1 MDFSTGNEPRREP
14 DPGNSSGEMGDPG
27 SEMSGGSGNGGFDLG
42 DPVQSFIRTVQGV
55 LLNPVGFFRELPR
68 QGGFVPPLVFALI
81 CSVIAG
87 VLAGIV
93 NALVG
98 LTFSNQGIGTVLGAL
113 VFTIILTPIFTAIGL
128 FVGAAIFHLL
138 VFLLVKP
145 SNAGFEATFRVGA
158 YISATQLF
166 SWLSGVPILG
176 ILISLA
182 VGVYSI
188 VLAVLGI
195 REMHSTTTGRAVA
208 VVLIP
213 VVVVGIIGLLIAVV
227 IGILIAAAFSQ

>member
-1 MDFSTGNEPRREP
+1 MDFSTGNDPSREP
-14 DPGNSSGEMGDPG
+14 DPGNSSREIGDSGP
-27 SEMSGGSGNGGFDLG
+27 EMSGGSGNGDFDLG

-113 VFTIILTPIFTAIGL
+113 VFTI

-213 VVVVGIIGLLIAVV
+213 VVAAGIIGLLIAVV